1 MAVAMRS
8 PIWVSLSRCSAAA
21 PNASLAVASA
31 VKITRSVF
39 FSAGTRLGTPSQLLQ
54 LRCGCSVEVG
64 RFYSNSSRGNGGLAA
79 TASVKADVAEEK
91 IGSGCRVRFAPSP
104 TGNLHVGGARTA
116 LFNYLFAKSTGGKFI
131 LRVEDTDLERSTR
144 QSEEAMIRDLQW
156 LGLEWDEGPD
166 IGGEYGPYRQSERN
180 EIYQQYVEKLLKSGN
195 VYRCF
200 CSDEELEAMRA
211 ECKAKNLPPKYMG
224 KWGTASDAE
233 VEAELA
239 KGTPFTYRFRVP
251 QEGSVTINDLIRG
264 EVSWNQDT
272 LGDFVVLRS
281 NGQPVYNFC
290 VAVDDA
296 TMKIT
301 HVIRAE
307 EHLPNT
313 LRQALIYKALGFKM
327 PQFGHVSLILAPDRS
342 KLSKRHG
349 ATSIGQFKELGYLP
363 AAMINYLVLLGWND
377 GSEEEIFTV
386 QQLIEKFSIDRITK
400 SAAIFDLVKLGWMNG
415 QHLRSLPVE
424 EISKMFGE
432 QWLRAGLVSRSEGPF
447 IDEGAVL
454 LKNGTDIVSDS
465 EESLKQLL
473 AYPLHSTLESHQAKE
488 FVDDNL
494 KEVADAVL
502 AAYDSGNLQT
512 AIDGGH
518 DTWKKWVNGVGK
530 ALKRKGKR
538 LFMPVRIVL
547 TGRMQ
552 GPDIGS
558 TLALL
563 KEGQTSGVVTPEAGL
578 VPLEERKEILRSV
591 DWSAV
596 SQQLSKAS
604 EGSAVLAH

>member
-1 MAVAMRS
+1 MAGA
-8 PIWVSLSRCSAAA
+8 
-21 PNASLAVASA
+21 N
-31 VKITRSVF
+31 
-39 FSAGTRLGTPSQLLQ
+39 
-54 LRCGCSVEVG
+54 SVEYGCG
-64 RFYSNSSRGNGGLAA
+64 RLFSGSLIGPRENERVL
-79 TASVKADVAEEK
+79 TRASVKGKDEPKGGKPV
-91 IGSGCRVRFAPSP
+91 RVRFAPSP

-144 QSEEAMIRDLQW
+144 QSEEAMIRDLKW

-166 IGGEYGPYRQSERN
+166 NGGEFGPYRQSERN

-200 CSDEELEAMRA
+200 CSDEELEAMREEA
-211 ECKAKNLPPKYMG
+211 KAKNLPPRYMG
-224 KWGTASDAE
+224 KWASASDAE
-233 VEAELA
+233 VVFELS

-251 QEGSVTINDLIRG
+251 QEGNITINDLIRG
-264 EVSWNQDT
+264 EVSWSQDT

-296 TMKIT
+296 TMNIT

-349 ATSIGQFKELGYLP
+349 ATSVGQFQEMGYLP
-363 AAMINYLVLLGWND
+363 AAMVNYLALLGWND

-386 QQLIEKFSIDRITK
+386 QQLIEKFSVDRITK
-400 SAAIFDLVKLGWMNG
+400 SAAIFDLAKLGWVNG
-415 QHLRSLPVE
+415 QHLRALPVE
-424 EISKMFGE
+424 EVSKMFGE
-432 QWLRAGLVSRSEGPF
+432 QWMRAGLITHSEGPF
-447 IDEGAVL
+447 VTGGVAL
-454 LKNGTDIVSDS
+454 LQNGTDILSDS
-465 EESLKQLL
+465 TQALLDLL
-473 AYPLHSTLESHQAKE
+473 AYPLHSTLASKQVKE

-494 KEVADAVL
+494 SEVAQAVL
-502 AAYDSGNLQT
+502 AAYDSGDVQA

-518 DTWKKWVNGVGK
+518 DTWQKWVKSVGK
-530 ALKRKGKR
+530 ALKRKGKK
-538 LFMPVRIVL
+538 LFMPIRILL

-552 GPDIGS
+552 GPDIGT

-563 KEGQTSGVVTPEAGL
+563 KEGESSGIVTAHAAL
-578 VPLEERKEILRSV
+578 VPLKQRIEILRAV

-596 SQQLSKAS
+596 SQQLSKAA